1 MKQLLYLL
9 AVVVGTAQAET
20 LIFHDSECAFHLSTG
35 DVWPAAG
42 FDSVCKVEGKEL
54 SCRYAAQDG
63 STTST
68 GRLMDPRTENPSRIR
83 VLVSPD
89 AAEQI
94 TLNADGSYLWWSG
107 NNVNVKIC
115 EGFWSATQ

>member
-1 MKQLLYLL
+1 MKQLLFLL
-9 AVVVGTAQAET
+9 AVAAGSAHGET
-20 LIFHDSECAFHLSTG
+20 LLLHDSECAFHLATG
-35 DVWPAAG
+35 EILPATG
-42 FDSVCKVEGKEL
+42 FDSVCKIEGKDL

-68 GRLMDPRTENPSRIR
+68 GRLMDPVRENPNQIR

-94 TLNADGSYLWWSG
+94 TLNSDGSYLWWSG
-107 NNVNVKIC
+107 KHLNVKIC
-115 EGFWSATQ
+115 EGFWSASE